1 MNRIKQISLSASM
14 FLAVLIFS
22 CSTSGNDVESGYEQK
37 AGNLSSSSGNVSSS
51 SIFVNLADT
60 TFITLKGTSA
70 EIVGKD
76 AVAVQNSNYGTIVE
90 ITGSRV
96 YSVQGQLSNGFIA
109 VAQKDINPIVILN
122 GVDIASSN
130 YAPIVSL
137 KKSNVTLVLASGTTN
152 TISDGG
158 QGATDGKYNL
168 GYDIE
173 EQPNATLLVRRNLT
187 IKGIGKLIVNSKL
200 NNGIGSRAI
209 LRIESGD
216 IKVDAPN
223 NALKGNDEVVI
234 TGGTLNLTS
243 KEDGIK
249 TEGEEGDSSLG
260 AISITGGDITIN
272 SVQDGIQAATDLNIS
287 GATLK
292 ITAGGGS
299 NGSARG
305 TNDPSSKGIKS
316 VKNIHIKSGN
326 INIDSKDDGIHADEG
341 LIIDGGTITVATN
354 NSMGSG
360 GTGGFP
366 GWGGGTTSA
375 NGGDGLRGAKSV
387 IINDGN
393 IDITKAYE
401 GIEGFKI
408 TINGGTIRIK
418 SSDDGINVS
427 DYVDSP
433 ANGCSANAI
442 CCVINSNLTIN
453 GGTIYVDAGTDGLD
467 SNGDIIING
476 GTIVVFGSGTSN
488 LEEAIDAD
496 KDIIVNGGTLIA
508 LGEDSQCMQHAPKES
523 SRQRSIFVKRSSA
536 VAANTIVNVTSGG
549 NQVVAFRTL
558 RNATRMLITSPQINT
573 GTLEIR
579 TGGSHSGTENNM
591 RMFTGGSYNTSGST
605 QLVSFNVNGMVTTS
619 NNSSCNSPRTF
630 TCDTSTSR

>member
-1 MNRIKQISLSASM
+1 MDRIKQISLAASM
-14 FLAVLIFS
+14 LLAVLSIFS
-22 CSTSGNDVESGYEQK
+22 CSTSGNYVESGDEQN
-37 AGNLSSSSGNVSSS
+37 AGNLSSSDGSVSSS

-70 EIVGKD
+70 EIVGRD
-76 AVAVQNSNYGTIVE
+76 AVAAQNSNYGTIVE
-90 ITGSRV
+90 ITGTRV

-137 KKSNVTLVLASGTTN
+137 KKSNLTLVLASGTTN
-152 TISDGG
+152 TLSDGG

-168 GYDIE
+168 GYDPE

-187 IKGIGKLIVNSKL
+187 IKGTGKLVVNSKL

-234 TGGTLNLTS
+234 TGGILNLTS

-249 TEGEEGDSSLG
+249 TEGEEGNSSLG

-287 GATLK
+287 NATLN

-316 VKNIHIKSGN
+316 VKNIHIKSGTIN
-326 INIDSKDDGIHADEG
+326 INSKDDGIHADEG

-354 NSMGSG
+354 NSMGSS
-360 GTGGFP
+360 GGFG
-366 GWGGGTTSA
+366 GWGGTASA
-375 NGGDGLRGAKSV
+375 NGGDGLRGAKS
-387 IINDGN
+387 ITINDGN

-408 TINGGTIRIK
+408 TINGGTIRVK

-433 ANGCSANAI
+433 ANGCSAGAI

-453 GGTIYVDAGTDGLD
+453 GGTLYVDAGTDGLD

-488 LEEAIDAD
+488 FEEAIDAD

-523 SRQRSIFVKRSSA
+523 SRQRSVFVKRSSA

-549 NQVVAFRTL
+549 NQVATFRTL
-558 RNATRMLITSPQINT
+558 RNATRILITSPQINT
-573 GTLEIR
+573 GTLEVR

-619 NNSSCNSPRTF
+619 NNSSCNSPQNF
-630 TCDTSTSR
+630 TCGTSTSR